1 MVFFCPQPTAKNSTV
16 FLYEN
21 NEHKTSLYSFS
32 FPVLTLINGSQRRA
46 CELRGQTLLCITLN
60 PLSYTIAVCH
70 AVFFISLLLPFGEK
84 ETEPG
89 SQNCLNSPNDMKVM
103 KVIRA
108 MLPWTSRPIM
118 ACLTFTQPLKACEL
132 WCLPLCVSVS
142 ASRCLSQRCNSMSNS
157 VSAHTTGLRE
167 QRD

>member
-1 MVFFCPQPTAKNSTV
+1 MKIILQWTQN
-16 FLYEN
+16 
-21 NEHKTSLYSFS
+21 
-32 FPVLTLINGSQRRA
+32 LTLLFFFSSPNFDKWFSKARMWTPWSDAALYHLKSPFIYRLSLPR
-46 CELRGQTLLCITLN
+46 CI
-60 PLSYTIAVCH
+60 
-70 AVFFISLLLPFGEK
+70 FISLLLPFGEK

-142 ASRCLSQRCNSMSNS
+142 ASRCLSQHCNSMSNS

-167 QRD
+167 RQD